1 MILNSPMF
9 RKFKMNPLLFAVTV
23 AVLAGCSSGVP
34 ISTSKKYPIEV
45 LYENQSLDRPF
56 SEIGWVEISSEDSL
70 TARQTKDRKMMY
82 RGNDAETK
90 ELLAARLVMKAQKIG
105 ADALINVQYKY
116 YTSVKK
122 EGYIMKG
129 LAVRFRGE

>member
-1 MILNSPMF
+1 MTKNTLTTPRAKVSLILF
-9 RKFKMNPLLFAVTV
+9 LFAGFLVS
-23 AVLAGCSSGVP
+23 CSSGIP

-45 LYENQSLDRPF
+45 LYENESLDRPY

-70 TARQTKDRKMMY
+70 TPRQTQNKKMMY
-82 RGNDAETK
+82 RGNDADTK

-105 ADALINVQYKY
+105 ANALINVQYKY

-129 LAVRFRGE
+129 LAVRYRGE

>member
-1 MILNSPMF
+1 MSSKIKISHIISAF
-9 RKFKMNPLLFAVTV
+9 TII
-23 AVLAGCSSGVP
+23 VLAGCASGMP

-45 LYENQSLDRPF
+45 LYENQSLDRPY

-105 ADALINVQYKY
+105 ANALINVQYKY

>member
-1 MILNSPMF
+1 MSGKIKLSHIL
-9 RKFKMNPLLFAVTV
+9 LALTIIT
-23 AVLAGCSSGVP
+23 LAGCASGVP

-45 LYENQSLDRPF
+45 LYENQSLDRPY

-105 ADALINVQYKY
+105 ANALINVQYKY

-129 LAVRFRGE
+129 LAVRYRGE

>member
-1 MILNSPMF
+1 MSGKIKLSS
-9 RKFKMNPLLFAVTV
+9 LLFALSLM
-23 AVLAGCSSGVP
+23 VLAGCSSGIP

-45 LYENQSLDRPF
+45 LYENQSLDRPY

-70 TARQTKDRKMMY
+70 TARQTKDKKMMY

-105 ADALINVQYKY
+105 ANALINVQYKY